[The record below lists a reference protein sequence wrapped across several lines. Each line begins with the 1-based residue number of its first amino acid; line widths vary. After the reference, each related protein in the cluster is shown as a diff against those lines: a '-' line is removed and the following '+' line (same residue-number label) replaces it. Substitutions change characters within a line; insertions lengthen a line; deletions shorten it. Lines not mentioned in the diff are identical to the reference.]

1 MKPLARTLR
10 RNQTQAEQKLWRHLR
25 NRGCAGHKFRRQL
38 VIGRHIVDFVCLDPK
53 LVIEID
59 GGQHLEQKESDDRRT
74 RELES
79 RGYRV
84 LRFWNNQVLTEFEA
98 VLETIRRALAI
109 PSSPSL
115 LPEGGGRET

>member
-74 RELES
+74 RELKS

-84 LRFWNNQVLTEFEA
+84 LRFWNHQVLTQTET
-98 VLETIRRALAI
+98 VLEAIHLALVT
-109 PSSPSL
+109 PSSPAL
-115 LPEGGGRET
+115 LPEREGSES